1 MQFFNTDD
9 LKDNEIQLV
18 LLTTLEK
25 NKEGKR

>member
-9 LKDNEIQLV
+9 LKDNEMQLV
-18 LLTTLEK
+18 LLATLEK